1 MILRIAGINHFDPA
15 GRQRLADWLAL
26 DAKKLGNP
34 AFVATEWDKG
44 IFARVKA
51 QRGEF
56 QYLINKQWPN
66 LSPELQKVLTL
77 SLAYEADTHIEVF
90 PDVEVLWLDERRQA
104 PEDDVQK
111 YPLYR
116 FEMYKRWLGD
126 KITERDDSVILAKM
140 SERAI
145 GEGGRPPSVGN
156 ERDAKFADSILRRVG
171 KGGGDWA
178 VVIVGKF
185 HALTYKG
192 AMRHLLEEKE
202 QICEVS
208 PLSDMR

>member
-15 GRQRLADWLAL
+15 GRQRLTDWLAFSS
-26 DAKKLGNP
+26 KKFGNP
-34 AFVATEWDKG
+34 AFVGTEWDRD
-44 IFARVKA
+44 IFARVKS

-56 QYLINKQWPN
+56 QGLISKQWPN
-66 LSPELQKVLTL
+66 LSPGLLKVLTL
-77 SLAYEADTHIEVF
+77 SLAYEADSHTEVLS
-90 PDVEVLWLDERRQA
+90 DVEVVWLDEGRQA
-104 PEDDVQK
+104 QEDDIQN
-111 YPLYR
+111 YARDR
-116 FEMYKRWLGD
+116 FAMYQRWLGGEV
-126 KITERDDSVILAKM
+126 TERDDSVILAKM

-145 GEGGRPPSVGN
+145 GEAGRPPSVGN

-192 AMRHLLEEKE
+192 AMRQLLEEKE
-202 QICEVS
+202 QSCEVS
-208 PLSDMR
+208 PL